1 MTDRLIKLFVKD
13 HQQVKDPKV
22 RVAYGRMA
30 GLVGILCNLLLA
42 AGKAAA
48 GYLSGSVSIT
58 ADAVNNLSDASSNI
72 VSLLGFKMASK
83 PADEE
88 HPYGH
93 ARYEYLAGLTVA
105 VIILIIG
112 FELGKSSVQKLLKPE
127 PVVFS
132 WLSVGILAAS
142 IGVKLWMMT
151 FNRRVGQLISS
162 DTLRATAAD
171 SRNDVITTSAVLL
184 AALISH
190 FAGVELDA
198 WMGLGVAVFILYS
211 GFGLIKDTLD
221 PLLGKAPD
229 PELVSSIRQT
239 ILSYPGVLGTHDLLV
254 HDYGPGRR
262 FASVHV
268 EMAAEEDVMLSHEVI
283 DDIERDFLRKE
294 GLHMIVHL
302 DPIITRDAEVVDLRL
317 WLSEQV
323 KTIHPELTIHDLRI
337 VKGKTKSNVIF
348 DAIRP
353 MDMDMEEKDLKK
365 ALSQLV
371 QKHYPAYRCVITIDD
386 DYAALPREH
395 TPLPKEK
402 TEA

>member
-42 AGKAAA
+42 AAKAAA
-48 GYLSGSVSIT
+48 GYLTGSVSIT

-302 DPIITRDAEVVDLRL
+302 DPIITKDAEVVDLRL

-323 KTIHPELTIHDLRI
+323 KAIHPELTIHDLRI

-371 QKHYPAYRCVITIDD
+371 QKPYPAYRCVITIDD